1 MTNSAV
7 AAIRAFNRFYTRQVG
22 VLERHLL
29 GSPFSLTEA
38 RVIYEL
44 AQRPDQTA
52 GEIGATLG
60 LDAGYLS
67 RMLQGFVSG
76 GLVAKKPSPQD
87 RRQHHLA
94 LTAKGRA
101 AAAKLA
107 RAADVEAATMLAPLS
122 AADTQRLVASM
133 TTIERLL
140 RGAKPAKAS
149 LRAPLPGDMGFVV
162 QSHGALYAAEYGYD
176 SSFEALVAEIVASFI
191 KSFDASRERF
201 WIAELDGRPVG
212 SVFLVKASDEV
223 AKLRLMLID
232 PAARGQGLGAR
243 LIDETIA
250 FARRCGYRRITLWT
264 QSNLIAARK
273 LYQNAGFVLVGH
285 EPHRSFGQDLVG
297 ETWELELRD
306 SEIRERE
313 RPAARSLAPRH
324 ARTDGLSQG

>member
-1 MTNSAV
+1 MTSVAV
-7 AAIRAFNRFYTRQVG
+7 AAIRSFNRFYTRQVG
-22 VLERHLL
+22 VLERHLM

-38 RVIYEL
+38 RVINEL
-44 AQRPDQTA
+44 AQRPDRTA

-101 AAAKLA
+101 AASKLA
-107 RAADVEAATMLAPLS
+107 HAADAEAAKMLAPLS
-122 AADTQRLVASM
+122 AADTSRLVAAM
-133 TTIERLL
+133 ATIQRLL
-140 RGAKPAKAS
+140 RGVPAAGAT

-176 SSFEALVAEIVASFI
+176 SSFEALVAEIVADFI
-191 KSFDASRERF
+191 KSFDASRERC

-212 SVFLVKASDEV
+212 SVFLVKASDDV

-232 PAARGQGLGAR
+232 PAARGKGLGAR

-250 FARRCGYRRITLWT
+250 IARHCGYRRIMLWT
-264 QSNLIAARK
+264 QSNLTAARK
-273 LYQNAGFVLVGH
+273 LYQNAGFTLTGS

-297 ETWELELRD
+297 ETWELEIRELG
-306 SEIRERE
+306 IRERE
-313 RPAARSLAPRH
+313 L
-324 ARTDGLSQG
+324 

>member
-1 MTNSAV
+1 MPSAAV

-52 GEIGATLG
+52 GEIGAALG

-67 RMLQGFVSG
+67 RMLQGFVSD

-107 RAADVEAATMLAPLS
+107 HAADAEAATMLAPLS
-122 AADTQRLVASM
+122 ATDTQRLVAAM

-140 RGAKPAKAS
+140 RGAKPAEAS
-149 LRAPLPGDMGFVV
+149 LRAPLPGDMGWVV

-176 SSFEALVAEIVASFI
+176 SSFEALVAEIVANFI
-191 KSFDASRERF
+191 KSFDASRERC

-212 SVFLVKASDEV
+212 SLLLVKASDDT
-223 AKLRLMLID
+223 AKLRLLLID

-243 LIDETIA
+243 LIDEA
-250 FARRCGYRRITLWT
+250 LGFARHCGYRHITLWT
-264 QSNLIAARK
+264 QSDLIAARK
-273 LYQNAGFVLVGH
+273 LYQNAGFALVGR
-285 EPHRSFGQDLVG
+285 EPHRSFGQDLIG
-297 ETWELELRD
+297 ETWELE
-306 SEIRERE
+306 IRERE
-313 RPAARSLAPRH
+313 L
-324 ARTDGLSQG
+324 

>member
-1 MTNSAV
+1 MTAV

-22 VLERHLL
+22 VLERHLM

-52 GEIGATLG
+52 GDIGATLG

-67 RMLQGFVSG
+67 RMLQGFVG
-76 GLVAKKPSPQD
+76 DGLVAKKPSPQD

-107 RAADVEAATMLAPLS
+107 RAADAEAATMLAPLS
-122 AADTQRLVASM
+122 AADTGRLVAAM
-133 TTIERLL
+133 ATIERLL
-140 RGAKPAKAS
+140 RGAKAAEAS

-162 QSHGALYAAEYGYD
+162 QSHGAFYAAEYGYD
-176 SSFEALVAEIVASFI
+176 ASFEALVAEIVASFI
-191 KSFDASRERF
+191 KSFDASRERC

-212 SVFLVKASDEV
+212 SLFLVKASDEV

-232 PAARGQGLGAR
+232 PAARGRGLGAR
-243 LIDETIA
+243 LIDEAIG
-250 FARRCGYRRITLWT
+250 FARHCGYRRITLWT

-273 LYQNAGFVLVGH
+273 LYQSAGFNLVGS
-285 EPHRSFGQDLVG
+285 EPHRSFGQDLIG
-297 ETWELELRD
+297 ETWELE
-306 SEIRERE
+306 IRERE
-313 RPAARSLAPRH
+313 L
-324 ARTDGLSQG
+324 